1 VPKRLSD
8 HEYGGVSLRLF
19 LVAPF
24 ALLTDH
30 KPHGDG
36 LVAFGFIRELAARG
50 HDLQVAAQRVDLS
63 EQLPANV
70 GLHVLGESRVPAP
83 LDRLT
88 FMRRLRRLYGSL
100 AAEAPFDVT
109 HQLNPVDVGL
119 SLALPG
125 NGPPLVLGPY
135 VPDWPGYPKPG
146 GQLARPLVLRVN
158 RAITGAQQR
167 RATTAL
173 LSTPAAASR
182 LAVPAERLHLRDVSP
197 GIDAAAWV
205 PAEGGDGAG
214 GQDVLFLA
222 NLEVRKG
229 IHVTLDAFARLAP
242 RLPEAR
248 LLVAGRGPEL
258 EAVRA
263 RIASSPDLERAELL
277 GHVPRERVM
286 ATMQASAVYCLP
298 SYHEPF
304 GMTALEAMACA
315 KPVIATNTGGLA
327 HLVPDEGGRKVAPG
341 DAGALADALYEVL
354 ADADLRR
361 AMGRHNREVVERRY
375 AWSRVV
381 DRLEEVYREAI
392 GAPAGSVGAR

>member
-1 VPKRLSD
+1 M
-8 HEYGGVSLRLF
+8 
-19 LVAPF
+19 
-24 ALLTDH
+24 LTDH

-50 HDLQVAAQRVDLS
+50 HELHVAAQRVDLAA
-63 EQLPANV
+63 ELPSNV
-70 GLHVLGESRVPAP
+70 RLHVLGDSRAPAP
-83 LDRLT
+83 LDRLA

-125 NGPPLVLGPY
+125 SGPPLVLGPY
-135 VPDWPGYPKPG
+135 VPDWPDYPKPG
-146 GQLARPLVLRVN
+146 GQLARPVVLRVN

-197 GIDAAAWV
+197 GIDAATWV
-205 PAEGGDGAG
+205 PAEGADGAG

-258 EAVRA
+258 DAVRE
-263 RIASSPDLERAELL
+263 RIASSRELERVELL

-315 KPVIATNTGGLA
+315 KPVVATNTGGLG

-341 DAGALADALYEVL
+341 DAAALAGALHEVL
-354 ADADLRR
+354 ADADLRL
-361 AMGRHNREVVERRY
+361 AMGRHNRELVERRY

-381 DRLEEVYREAI
+381 DRLEEAYREAI
-392 GAPAGSVGAR
+392 GTPAGSVGAR